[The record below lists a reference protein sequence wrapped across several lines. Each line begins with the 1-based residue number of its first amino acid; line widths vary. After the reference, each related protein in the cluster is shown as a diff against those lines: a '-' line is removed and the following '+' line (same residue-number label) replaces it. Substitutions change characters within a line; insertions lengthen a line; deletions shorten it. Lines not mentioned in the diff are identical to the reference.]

1 MIPFLEENVTQNI
14 YMRKSSYIYQKVFKG
29 VNTEKGEN
37 MIQNEIV
44 ICLVWDSLKP
54 FEVVFSCIFSFCI

>member
-29 VNTEKGEN
+29 VYTEKGEN

-54 FEVVFSCIFSFCI
+54 FEVVILFSFCI

>member
-1 MIPFLEENVTQNI
+1 MISFWKKMSQKI
-14 YMRKSSYIYQKVFKG
+14 YMRKSSK
-29 VNTEKGEN
+29 KGEN

-54 FEVVFSCIFSFCI
+54 FEVVILFFLYITNK